1 MSALS
6 AYLEGKVAN
15 YILGRVAYTAP
26 TTVYLALYTAA
37 PSEAGGG
44 TEVSGTG
51 YVRASVA
58 NTVSNFPDAVLGVK
72 SNGIAITFPVVS
84 DPSGWGNVTHW
95 GMFDELSGGNL
106 LFYGALAPVTLINH
120 NDQLIIPSGDLDI
133 TFE

>member
-1 MSALS
+1 MAALS
-6 AYLEGKVAN
+6 AYLQGKVAN

-37 PSEAGGG
+37 PSEDGGG

-51 YVRASVA
+51 YARASVT
-58 NTVSNFPDAVLGVK
+58 NTVSNFPDAIAGVK
-72 SNGIAITFPVVS
+72 SNGIAITFPV
-84 DPSGWGNVTHW
+84 SGASWGTVTSW

-120 NDQLIIPSGDLDI
+120 DDHLIIPSGDLDI

>member
-26 TTVYLALYTAA
+26 TTVYLALFTSD
-37 PSEAGGG
+37 PTEAGVG

-51 YVRASVA
+51 YARASVT
-58 NTVSNFPDAVLGVK
+58 NTVPNFPDAVAGVK
-72 SNGIAITFPVVS
+72 SNGVAITFAVA
-84 DPSGWGNVTHW
+84 GAAWGTVTYW

-106 LFYGALAPVTLINH
+106 LFFGVLGTPPAIASG
-120 NDQLIIPSGDLDI
+120 DQLVIPIGALDI

>member
-26 TTVYLALYTAA
+26 TTVYLALYTSA
-37 PSEAGGG
+37 PSESGGG

-51 YVRASVA
+51 YARASVT
-58 NTVSNFPDAVLGVK
+58 NTVPNFPDAVAGVK
-72 SNGIAITFPVVS
+72 SNGVAITFAVA
-84 DPSGWGNVTHW
+84 GAAWGTVTHW

-106 LFYGALAPVTLINH
+106 LFFGALGSSTAIH
-120 NDQLIIPSGDLDI
+120 HDDQLIIPIGDLDI